1 MLSRK
6 KSQDETQKSPV
17 QRFLFVLGI
26 VFFLL
31 YYALGIIIIFWKE
44 IPLSLSY
51 NGRLGLGLLLIGYSF
66 LRFIRIVQKNNSND
80 Q

>member
-1 MLSRK
+1 MVTGRKSRY
-6 KSQDETQKSPV
+6 ETQKSPI

-31 YYALGIIIIFWKE
+31 YFVLGFMLIFTNKIPLGITH
-44 IPLSLSY
+44 
-51 NGRLGLGLLLIGYSF
+51 NGRIILGVLVIVYGAF
-66 LRFIRIVQKNNSND
+66 RFIRLLQNNR

>member
-1 MLSRK
+1 MVTGRKSRY
-6 KSQDETQKSPV
+6 ETQKSPI

-31 YYALGIIIIFWKE
+31 YFVLGFMLIFTDR
-44 IPLSLSY
+44 IPLNITA
-51 NGRLGLGLLLIGYSF
+51 NGRIILGVLVIVYGAFRFVRLL
-66 LRFIRIVQKNNSND
+66 QNNK

>member
-1 MLSRK
+1 MVTGRKSRY
-6 KSQDETQKSPV
+6 ETQKSPI

-31 YYALGIIIIFWKE
+31 YFVLGFMLIFTDK
-44 IPLSLSY
+44 IPLNITP
-51 NGRLGLGLLLIGYSF
+51 NGRIILGVLVIIYGAF
-66 LRFIRIVQKNNSND
+66 RFIRLLQNNR

>member
-1 MLSRK
+1 MVTGRKSRY
-6 KSQDETQKSPV
+6 ETQKSPI

-31 YYALGIIIIFWKE
+31 YFVLGFMLIFTDK
-44 IPLSLSY
+44 IPLNITY
-51 NGRLGLGLLLIGYSF
+51 NGRIILGVLVIVYGAF
-66 LRFIRIVQKNNSND
+66 RFIRLIQNNR